1 MQKLSCF
8 STVKNGVLLHIF
20 SNTLETESHKRGEHM
35 NTNIIV
41 RRTSLETNVSLLSF
55 RCSHIIHFS
64 STEFFILLTPISTRT
79 VLRAFQ
85 WTRLRLA
92 LSILFS
98 IQEESCGISDLL
110 P

>member
-1 MQKLSCF
+1 
-8 STVKNGVLLHIF
+8 
-20 SNTLETESHKRGEHM
+20 
-35 NTNIIV
+35 
-41 RRTSLETNVSLLSF
+41 VSLLSF
-55 RCSHIIHFS
+55 RFS